1 MANEWDEYAE
11 KWEQNESTAVYAS
24 NAFYQLSNLIDLK
37 GKHVL
42 DFGCGTGL
50 LTQHMSPLA
59 KDIVA
64 LDGSEAMIEKLD
76 EKELANVEPVVDY
89 LTRGLVAQHPAFR
102 SQFDAV
108 VASSVCGFL
117 PSFSETADIIY
128 SILDNGGYFIHWD
141 WLAEDEA
148 QGSGLTKSKVEQ
160 VLTSVGF
167 VDVSVSVPFEI
178 TTTDGSRKVLMGVG
192 RKA

>member
-1 MANEWDEYAE
+1 MANEWDKYA
-11 KWEQNESTAVYAS
+11 KTWENEQATSEFAS
-24 NAFYQLSNLIDLK
+24 HVFEQLTQLTNLK

-50 LTQHMSPLA
+50 LSHKMSSIA

-64 LDGSEAMIEKLD
+64 LDSSEAMIEQLD
-76 EKELANVEPVVDY
+76 MKELVNVEPVVDE

-102 SQFDAV
+102 NQFDVV

-117 PSFSETADIIY
+117 PSFSETADVIY
-128 SILDNGGYFIHWD
+128 SILDSEGIFVHWD
-141 WLAEDEA
+141 WLTEQDEDY
-148 QGSGLTKSKVEQ
+148 GLTHTKVEQ

-167 VDVSVSVPFEI
+167 DSVTVSKAFEI
-178 TTTDGSRKVLMGVG
+178 KTEHGVQSVVMGVG
-192 RKA
+192 QKK

>member
-1 MANEWDEYAE
+1 MANEWDKYA
-11 KWEQNESTAVYAS
+11 KTWEDEQATSEFAS
-24 NAFYQLSNLIDLK
+24 HVFEQLTQLTNLK

-50 LTQHMSPLA
+50 LSHKMSSIA

-64 LDGSEAMIEKLD
+64 LDSSEAMIEQLD
-76 EKELANVEPVVDY
+76 MKELANVEPVVDE

-102 SQFDAV
+102 NQFDVV

-117 PSFSETADIIY
+117 PSFSETADVIY
-128 SILDNGGYFIHWD
+128 SILDSEGIFVHWD
-141 WLAEDEA
+141 WLTEQDEDF
-148 QGSGLTKSKVEQ
+148 GLTQTKVEQ

-167 VDVSVSVPFEI
+167 DSVTVSKAFDIQTEHGVQSV
-178 TTTDGSRKVLMGVG
+178 VMGVG
-192 RKA
+192 QKK

>member
-1 MANEWDEYAE
+1 MANEWDEYA
-11 KWEQNESTAVYAS
+11 KTWESEQATSEFAS
-24 NAFYQLSNLIDLK
+24 HVFEQLTQQTNLQ

-50 LTQHMSPLA
+50 LSQKISTVA

-64 LDGSEAMIEKLD
+64 LDSSEAMIEQLD
-76 EKELANVEPVVDY
+76 MKELPNVEPVVDE

-102 SQFDAV
+102 NQFDVV

-117 PSFSETADIIY
+117 PSFSETADVIY
-128 SILDNGGYFIHWD
+128 SILDSDGVFIHWD
-141 WLAEDEA
+141 WLEESNGDF
-148 QGSGLTKSKVEQ
+148 GLNATKVQ
-160 VLTSVGF
+160 HVLTSVGF
-167 VDVSVSVPFEI
+167 ESVSVSTAFEI
-178 TTTDGSRKVLMGVG
+178 ETNNGKRSVLMGVA